1 MRRLI
6 ALFVLWI
13 GLVGAGSSAFA
24 CATAAATGDCCPPGT
39 DAGCS
44 QTYEQLAVDAAI
56 GCVTAAAPSRV
67 VQRDCGSADP
77 VAPAAAVRALV
88 DFGHLPCC
96 EAPRACP
103 ARTDASLTYLH
114 TGRLRL

>member
-1 MRRLI
+1 MRRSI

-24 CATAAATGDCCPPGT
+24 CATAASLGDCCPPGT
-39 DAGCS
+39 DAGCN

-56 GCVTAAAPSRV
+56 GCVTAVASSQV

-77 VAPAAAVRALV
+77 VVTVAAASAFI
-88 DFGHLPCC
+88 DSSHLPSC